1 MLGLNTKRIGRKV
14 IYFQEID
21 STNEYAKKI
30 ALHEDE
36 GTIII
41 ADTQKRGHGRKFR
54 TWASPK
60 GGLWMSVILK
70 PKTTPEHI
78 VKIVFLGAIAVV
90 ETLEQF
96 GAEARIKWPNDVL
109 VNEKKIC
116 GILAEGSFS
125 EREVYYITLGIGLNV
140 NNPIPEE
147 LLSTSTSISKVLGIQ
162 IPIEEIFK
170 ILVERLEY
178 WYEEFLRG
186 NDEEILQK
194 WREKAILNREVR
206 VIREEGEIQGKAL
219 DIDELGA
226 LILELKDG
234 RKEKILY
241 GDVSLRF
248 E

>member
-1 MLGLNTKRIGRKV
+1 MLRLNTKRIGRKV

-41 ADTQKRGHGRKFR
+41 ADTQKRGYGRKFR
-54 TWASPK
+54 TWESPK

-70 PKTTPEHI
+70 PKTAPENI
-78 VKIVFLGAIAVV
+78 AKIIFLGAIAVV
-90 ETLEQF
+90 ETLERF
-96 GAEARIKWPNDVL
+96 GVEARIKWPNDIL

-125 EREVYYITLGIGLNV
+125 EKEVYHVTLGIGLNV

-147 LLSTSTSISKVLGIQ
+147 LLSTSTSISKVLGVQ

-186 NDEEILQK
+186 NDGKILQK
-194 WREKAILNREVR
+194 WREKAILNREVK
-206 VIREEGEIQGKAL
+206 VIREEGEIRGKAL
-219 DIDELGA
+219 GIDERGA